1 MAQHCC
7 GSKRK
12 LLLSSFSRYQAIIL
26 SICALNADSFCTW
39 EFLLGNLIKQ
49 RCDMHKYPA
58 NSFQRL
64 DTHPSIHS
72 FSSSRYVSSL
82 RVRYVQ
88 SWYQRVAH
96 CMRFCYG
103 VPIGCNM
110 YICSAVACSKIWSTF
125 FSFTTLLAAFSRHFR
140 NATDSY
146 FKVDLTIVFGAEC
159 FHRCLSSYTCSYRVL
174 LKPQRL
180 QFTWLQSE
188 SLAKHVSKTA
198 LCPRY
203 TN

>member
-12 LLLSSFSRYQAIIL
+12 LLLSSFSRYQANTL
-26 SICALNADSFCTW
+26 SICALNADSLCTW
-39 EFLLGNLIKQ
+39 KFLLGNLIKQ

-58 NSFQRL
+58 NYFQKL

-110 YICSAVACSKIWSTF
+110 YICAQQYERVELWHAQKS
-125 FSFTTLLAAFSRHFR
+125 
-140 NATDSY
+140 
-146 FKVDLTIVFGAEC
+146 GQ
-159 FHRCLSSYTCSYRVL
+159 LSSASQLCLLRSHGTSEMPLTPISRLTWQLFLVL
-174 LKPQRL
+174 SA
-180 QFTWLQSE
+180 FI
-188 SLAKHVSKTA
+188 VV
-198 LCPRY
+198 
-203 TN
+203 